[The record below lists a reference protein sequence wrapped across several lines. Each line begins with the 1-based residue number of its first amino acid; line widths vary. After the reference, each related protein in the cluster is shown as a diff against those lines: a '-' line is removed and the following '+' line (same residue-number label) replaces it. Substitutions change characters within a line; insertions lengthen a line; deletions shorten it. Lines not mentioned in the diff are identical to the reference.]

1 MCHLVLAFDFYA
13 LISSCE
19 NYSEG
24 LPPDCGLLIGLRLP
38 RHLVGCAAGKK
49 VVTRSLDGA
58 VLFHDY
64 CASCHGAGGEG
75 NGPAAPALKVS
86 VPNLTLLTKHGGE
99 FPRQRIRNILEGRES
114 LVPHGSQKMPVWGPV
129 FHEIDADQDLGHVRI
144 DNVIKYI
151 ESLQKK

>member
-1 MCHLVLAFDFYA
+1 VKTIQTVFLRIAVCSLVT
-13 LISSCE
+13 
-19 NYSEG
+19 
-24 LPPDCGLLIGLRLP
+24 
-38 RHLVGCAAGKK
+38 GCLTTLSVAQQEKK
-49 VVTRSLDGA
+49 VVIRSLDGA

-86 VPNLTLLTKHGGE
+86 VPNLTLLTKHAGE
-99 FPRQRIRNILEGRES
+99 FPRQRIRNILEGREG